1 MSVKRR
7 YLPNFEARSVALFAT
22 MAIGGALGG
31 MGNARAQ
38 FSIGPGTP
46 ASSTSS
52 VPASQTRTHTTTTA
66 PVTPSTDKRDTS
78 RKQAK
83 PSS

>member
-38 FSIGPGTP
+38 FSIGPGAP

-52 VPASQTRTHTTTTA
+52 VPASQTRTHTTTA

-78 RKQAK
+78 RKQVK